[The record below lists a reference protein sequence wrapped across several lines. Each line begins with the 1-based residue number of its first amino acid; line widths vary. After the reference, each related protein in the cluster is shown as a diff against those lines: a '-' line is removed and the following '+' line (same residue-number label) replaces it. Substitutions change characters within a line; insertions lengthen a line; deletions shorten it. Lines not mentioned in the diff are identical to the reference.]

1 MEFKIQRGPIMN
13 STDLLSLKNHLR
25 TVISGSETI
34 ETLWTTC
41 LKTIKEMNFDY
52 FSYHIQYP
60 TPFANPKIYT
70 YGNYPLDASHL
81 FTRNNP
87 HRTTGQFKINSE
99 IVKSLNQ
106 SPCQKNSQAIN
117 LNDSIYFITQSI
129 QKKEG
134 IRENFLLA
142 RAHYEIGSFEL
153 KISRTLIIII
163 MEEIHNKLC
172 SLNNATSK
180 IPTLSPREKEIL
192 LWGADGKTSEEI
204 AIILGLS
211 QDSINFHHKTIQK
224 KLGTTNRAQAIA
236 HAIVKGYI

>member
-1 MEFKIQRGPIMN
+1 MN
-13 STDLLSLKNHLR
+13 STDLLPLKNHLR

-34 ETLWTTC
+34 ETLWITC
-41 LKTIKEMNFDY
+41 LKIIKEINFDY

-70 YGNYPLDASHL
+70 YGNYPHDSSRL
-81 FTRNNP
+81 FSRNNL
-87 HRTTGQFKINSE
+87 HRTTGQIKISSE
-99 IVKSLNQ
+99 LLKNLNQ
-106 SPCQKNSQAIN
+106 SPCQKTAQTIN
-117 LNDSIYFITQSI
+117 LNDSIFFITQSI

-134 IRENFLLA
+134 IRENFFLA
-142 RAHYEIGSFEL
+142 RAHYQIGSFEL
-153 KISRTLIIII
+153 KILRALIRII

-180 IPTLSPREKEIL
+180 TPILSPREKEIL

-211 QDSINFHHKTIQK
+211 QDSINFHYKSIQK